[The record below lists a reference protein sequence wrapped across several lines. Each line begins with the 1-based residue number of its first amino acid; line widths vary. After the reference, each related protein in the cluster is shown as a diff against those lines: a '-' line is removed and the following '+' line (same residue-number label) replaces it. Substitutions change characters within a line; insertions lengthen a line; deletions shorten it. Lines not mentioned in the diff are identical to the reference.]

1 MIQRIKEID
10 IYMFKSLIIICILC
24 FLYIVCCK
32 LKSELCGQISASNF
46 HIKMQS
52 NADITVNARLF
63 LLEIQLLLYYS
74 NRWISV
80 WHVLVIYLFILLL
93 MQLVDLKAE
102 LFRKQ
107 EEFKKEKLLKDAG
120 IFAKPKTS
128 NKVEL
133 FFH

>member
-1 MIQRIKEID
+1 
-10 IYMFKSLIIICILC
+10 
-24 FLYIVCCK
+24 
-32 LKSELCGQISASNF
+32 
-46 HIKMQS
+46 
-52 NADITVNARLF
+52 
-63 LLEIQLLLYYS
+63 
-74 NRWISV
+74 
-80 WHVLVIYLFILLL
+80 